1 MIGRRILAF
10 WLDLFMAIFLSEAG
24 LYLLRWEILSGT
36 DPEDPFD
43 PVRQWAAAPFH
54 PAGLL
59 AGLFLYF
66 FLFWA
71 VSSETPGE
79 SLFGLTVVRE
89 SEEPERSRIG
99 LGKALGRTLAFGGSI
114 LTLGLGFLPALA
126 NDRRMALHDCLS
138 GTRVVRERSKSSPRP
153 AEHS

>member
-1 MIGRRILAF
+1 MIARRILAF

-24 LYLLRWEILSGT
+24 LYLLRREILLGT
-36 DPEDPFD
+36 DPDDPFD
-43 PVRQWAAAPFH
+43 PVRQWAASPFH

-71 VSSETPGE
+71 ISSETPGE
-79 SLFGLTVVRE
+79 SVFGLTVVRE
-89 SEEPERSRIG
+89 SDEPERSRIG
-99 LGKALGRTLAFGGSI
+99 LGKALGRTLAFGGSV
-114 LTLGLGFLPALA
+114 LTLGLGFLPALT

-138 GTRVVRERSKSSPRP
+138 GTRVVRERSKPSPRP
-153 AEHS
+153 AELP